1 MSTALLATP
10 KEPMTIAAFE
20 AWIKTLP
27 KEQRRFEL
35 VGGFVVEMQ
44 SESLTHAL
52 TKGELGYQFES
63 QIRSKKLDCRYIPD
77 RVAIAI
83 GDKNWYEPDGF
94 VFCGPLPPDDDVWK
108 LVDATIIVEIDG
120 PGKSRVSALSKMH
133 QYFAHTNAAH
143 FLALDLLGRTLTHIR
158 RREGD
163 PAFEIAGVHRGGVLA
178 LDPPGL
184 SLDLDAVFAA
194 ADR

>member
-1 MSTALLATP
+1 MSTAIRATP

-35 VGGFVVEMQ
+35 VSGFVVEMQ
-44 SESLTHAL
+44 SERVSHARA
-52 TKGELGYQFES
+52 KAELGFQLQS
-63 QIRSKKLDCRYIPD
+63 QLRGGALPCEYFQDGM
-77 RVAIAI
+77 AIAI
-83 GDKNWYEPDGF
+83 GDQNWFEPDGL
-94 VFCGPLPPDDDVWK
+94 VYCGPPIDGGDWK
-108 LVDATIIVEIDG
+108 LTDAAVIIEIEG
-120 PGKSRVSALSKMH
+120 HGRSRVNAIKKMH
-133 QYFAHTNAAH
+133 QYFAHTGALH
-143 FLALDLLGRTLTHIR
+143 FLAIDVPDRMLTHIR

-184 SLDLDAVFAA
+184 SVDLDAVFAA